1 MANNIEQATL
11 GGGCFWC
18 IEAVYQNLKGV
29 QKVESGYAAGKT
41 TNPTYEQI
49 CSGATGHAEVV
60 QITFEPDVISYEDI
74 LYIFWRLHDPTQL
87 DRQGADRGTQYRSII
102 LTHGEQQKKIA
113 EKSKQEADAAG
124 LYPHPIVT
132 EIEPLTVFYKAEHHH
147 QNYYNDNSNQ
157 PYCRV
162 VIDPKIQKLKRDFGD
177 KVV

>member
-1 MANNIEQATL
+1 MSNKIEKATL

-41 TNPTYEQI
+41 DNPTYEQV
-49 CSGATGHAEVV
+49 CSGMTGHAEVV
-60 QITFEPDVISYEDI
+60 QITFESNIISYEEI

-87 DRQGADRGTQYRSII
+87 DRQGADCGTQYRSII
-102 LTHGEQQKKIA
+102 LTHASEQQEIA
-113 EKSKQEADAAG
+113 EKSRHEADTVG

-132 EIEPLTVFYKAEHHH
+132 EIEPLTVFYQAEIHH
-147 QNYYNDNSNQ
+147 QSYYSNNSNQ

-177 KVV
+177 KLV